1 MAQQRRRLDA
11 EMVRR
16 GLIQSRSAAQEAI
29 ASGRVRVAGAI
40 ADKASRLV
48 SPGESLAVDGPPSRF
63 VGRGGEKLLAAL
75 ESWPFLVD
83 HITGCRAVD
92 CGSSTGGFTD
102 CLLQHGAASVLAVDV
117 GRGQLHQ
124 RLMGDR
130 RVISMERTDIR
141 KLDSRQLGGLFDM
154 LVADLSFISLTS
166 VASALVQL
174 CDTGAPM
181 VLLVKPQFEV
191 GRQIA
196 SEGRGVITND
206 VDRQMALEKVRT
218 AFEELG
224 CDTIG
229 AMECPVHGAD
239 GNREYL
245 LLLRAPLAD
254 GRAE

>member
-16 GLIQSRSAAQEAI
+16 GLVPSRSAAQDAI
-29 ASGRVRVAGAI
+29 SSGRVRVAGAV
-40 ADKASRLV
+40 AEKASRLV
-48 SPGESLAVDGPPSRF
+48 SLGESVAVVGPPSRF

-75 ESWPFLVD
+75 EYWPFLVD
-83 HITGCRAVD
+83 HITDCRAVD

-102 CLLQHGAASVLAVDV
+102 CLLQHGAASVLSVDV

-124 RLMGDR
+124 RLLGDA
-130 RVISMERTDIR
+130 RVTSMERTDVR
-141 KLDSRQLGGLFDM
+141 HLDMAQFGGVFDM

-166 VASALVQL
+166 VVSALVRL
-174 CDTGAPM
+174 CTSGAPM

-196 SEGRGVITND
+196 SEGRGVITSD
-206 VDRQMALEKVRT
+206 VDRQMALDRVRT

-224 CDTIG
+224 CVTIG
-229 AMECPVHGAD
+229 TMECPVHGAD

-245 LLLRAPLAD
+245 LALRAPLGD
-254 GRAE
+254 WGAE